1 MRRRAA
7 TKRQVLA
14 DPKYKSQLVTKFVN
28 NIMLDGKKV
37 KAQHILYDALERVVD
52 QVKKDYD
59 PSKAKEQSASNTQNQ
74 DSEKGGS
81 NSAQQSA
88 DPVNVLQTVIDNIR
102 PAVEVR
108 ARRVG
113 GSTYQVPVE
122 VNERRGIAL
131 AMRWLKS
138 AAKARSEKSM
148 SARLAGEFYDAYYN
162 RGSAA
167 KKRED
172 THRMAKANQAFAHYR
187 W

>member
-7 TKRQVLA
+7 TKRQVLP
-14 DPKYKSQLVTKFVN
+14 DPKYKSELVTKFVN
-28 NIMLDGKKV
+28 NIMIDGKKT
-37 KAQHILYDALERVVD
+37 KAQHILYSAIDNVVER
-52 QVKKDYD
+52 VKKDYD
-59 PSKAKEQSASNTQNQ
+59 PSKQSDRSG
-74 DSEKGGS
+74 SEEGEAGSGS
-81 NSAQQSA
+81 NQSHAA
-88 DPVNVLQTVIDNIR
+88 DPVSVLQQVIDNIR
-102 PAVEVR
+102 PAVEVKG
-108 ARRVG
+108 RRVG

-138 AAKARSEKSM
+138 AANSRSEKSM
-148 SARLAGEFYDAYYN
+148 SAKLAGEFYDAYYN

>member
-7 TKRQVLA
+7 SKRQVLA

-37 KAQHILYDALERVVD
+37 KAQHILYDAIERVVD

-59 PSKAKEQSASNTQNQ
+59 PSKAKEQSEGEGQQLAGTQ
-74 DSEKGGS
+74 SV
-81 NSAQQSA
+81 
-88 DPVNVLQTVIDNIR
+88 DPVTVLQTVIDNIS

-122 VNERRGIAL
+122 VNERRGVAL